1 MPKLSPPFRYGQVV
15 IGRELMRTH
24 RMHNLNIKGNY
35 SVLPCKSEQ
44 KSLWCVFLFFLCTS
58 VIKTKQKQ
66 KHLRMYS
73 CTHIT
78 ATMPHHSPVATA
90 CTAVAMET
98 PASLVILWIGCNEQG
113 FRGENSLTW
122 WQVETVNWSTSLEK
136 TLDSDFLRLSEHLV

>member
-15 IGRELMRTH
+15 IGRELMRVHAMRTH
-24 RMHNLNIKGNY
+24 ILILRAITA
-35 SVLPCKSEQ
+35 
-44 KSLWCVFLFFLCTS
+44 FFLVKVNKKFMVRFSLFS
-58 VIKTKQKQ
+58 VYFCDKKKQ
-66 KHLRMYS
+66 KHSRMYS

-122 WQVETVNWSTSLEK
+122 WQVETVNWSTLLKK